1 MSACA
6 KSMPFIPG
14 RLSAGGGSVSLIGPR
29 STTTGPKLAHFA
41 LLACALSV
49 AFGWRGTSCLSGA
62 CGEASA
68 SNVLQNASGRLRTA
82 GRATA
87 NCAPPGH
94 TIVEGSCV
102 TFAKSAKKVRKNHAI
117 GR

>member
-1 MSACA
+1 M
-6 KSMPFIPG
+6 
-14 RLSAGGGSVSLIGPR
+14 
-29 STTTGPKLAHFA
+29 TGPKLAHFA
-41 LLACALSV
+41 LLVCALSV
-49 AFGWRGTSCLSGA
+49 AFGWRATSCLSGA
-62 CGEASA
+62 RGEARA

-94 TIVEGSCV
+94 TMVEGSCV
-102 TFAKSAKKVRKNHAI
+102 AFAKSAKNVRKSHAI